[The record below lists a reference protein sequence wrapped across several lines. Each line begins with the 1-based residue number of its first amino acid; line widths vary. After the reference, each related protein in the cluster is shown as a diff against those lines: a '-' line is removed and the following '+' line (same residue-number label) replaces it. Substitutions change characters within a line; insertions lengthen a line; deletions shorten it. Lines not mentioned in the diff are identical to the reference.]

1 MGFKYSLNCDTLPFL
16 GYDLLEDPQGILK
29 AIKAVGYDG
38 VDLPG
43 RPDVIDAAS
52 LRQAVADVGLE
63 VPEVSGS
70 WAWAN
75 WDPGTA
81 RNLAGPDEDARK
93 RGVEHSKRTMDL
105 AADLGA
111 GLWPACAI
119 QAQIPELP
127 FPKVA
132 TATMREGFLRSLEE
146 LCSYASDRGI
156 KVVVEPLNRYE
167 AWFGVATT
175 IEETLSLIDELGVDN
190 LGIQPDVY
198 HMNLAEAS
206 IIGAL
211 RAAGRHITHM
221 HMNETNHFSLGTGH
235 ADFHGIMRTLKE
247 IGFTGYMAI
256 YVPFTTQEAWQRT
269 GPRLDLS
276 EVAGRS
282 LAYLKEIE
290 TAVDLQWSMYD
301 QEAGRGGGG

>member
-1 MGFKYSLNCDTLPFL
+1 MGFKYSLNCDTLGFL
-16 GYDLLEDPQGILK
+16 GYDLLEDPQGILQATK
-29 AIKAVGYDG
+29 DAGYDG

-43 RPDVIDAAS
+43 RPDVMDAPS
-52 LRQAVADVGLE
+52 LRQMVEDVGLE

-81 RNLAGPDEDARK
+81 RNLAGPDENTRK
-93 RGVEHSKRTMDL
+93 RGVEYSKRTIDL
-105 AADLGA
+105 AAELGA
-111 GLWPACAI
+111 ALWPACAI
-119 QAQIPELP
+119 QSQIPELP
-127 FPKVA
+127 FPKVPVS
-132 TATMREGFLRSLEE
+132 TMRAGFLSSLEE
-146 LCSYASDRGI
+146 LCSYAADRGI
-156 KVVVEPLNRYE
+156 GVVIEPLNRYE

-211 RAAGRHITHM
+211 RAAGKHVTHM

-235 ADFHGIMRTLKE
+235 ADFHGIIRTLRE
-247 IGFTGYMAI
+247 IGFTGYMSV
-256 YVPFTTQEAWQRT
+256 YMPFTTQEAWQRM
-269 GPRLDLS
+269 GPKLDLS
-276 EVAGRS
+276 EYVGRS

-301 QEAGRGGGG
+301 QDAGRVG